1 MGVAMAGDELSAV
14 ATEALGALAD
24 RLRLSLFSLC
34 TAGTAHV
41 GRQQSRTVRH

>member
-24 RLRLSLFSLC
+24 GLRFSLFSFC
-34 TAGTAHV
+34 TTGTGYV
-41 GRQQSRTVRH
+41 ERQQ